1 MNEEQIVLSLIA
13 MYKREG
19 IDLHQLLDEP
29 LFNALPV
36 QRRIEL
42 IRMYAKEIHAGI
54 HSGVSSR
61 DVKSFLKGLLPS
73 AFGGAVAGFGAA
85 KAVSHAIQGG
95 RMAPGALVGGAIA
108 GASFGAGIRLFR
120 AVGENSERRRIKE
133 YFGQA
138 AQNPTDGNAI
148 QAIGYYGLRTRSQK
162 AEAEPFNK
170 ILDKID
176 TMSENYATGV
186 GKDLAVKYN
195 AETVGR
201 RLK

>member
-61 DVKSFLKGLLPS
+61 DVKGFLKGLLPS
-73 AFGGAVAGFGAA
+73 AFGGAVAGYGAA
-85 KAVSHAIQGG
+85 KVIKETFKGG
-95 RMAPGALVGGAIA
+95 RMAPSALIGGAVA
-108 GASFGAGIRLFR
+108 GASFGAGVRLFQ
-120 AVGENSERRRIKE
+120 AINENSNRRRIKE

-148 QAIGYYGLRTRSQK
+148 QAMGYYGLRNRSQK

-170 ILDKID
+170 ILDRID
-176 TMSENYATGV
+176 TMSEAHAKTV
-186 GKDLAVKYN
+186 GENLALKYN